1 MDIPLFLL
9 RFVLAILATWRVSHL
24 IAAEDGPADVIIRL
38 RVKLGH
44 SLAGRLMDCF
54 NCLSL
59 WIAAP
64 AALFVTRDWAEWL
77 MVWLAVSGAACLL
90 HRIGAQQ
97 LPMVVQAAGQMPQT
111 HSPHRPARTPEP
123 IVEPEAWPISANEPV
138 PDPLVIPASWAR
150 FNEGQNKWPG
160 TYPAQ
165 PARD

>member
-9 RFVLAILATWRVSHL
+9 RFVLAVLATWRVSHL
-24 IAAEDGPADVIIRL
+24 IAAEDGPADVIIRI
-38 RVKLGH
+38 RVRLGH

-64 AALFVTRDWAEWL
+64 AALYVTRNWVQWL

-90 HRIGAQQ
+90 DRAGQQ
-97 LPMVVQAAGQMPQT
+97 QMPTVVQAAYQMPQPQT
-111 HSPHRPARTPEP
+111 HAEQRTAANQEAA
-123 IVEPEAWPISANEPV
+123 VEPYPGPSSERV

-150 FNEGQNKWPG
+150 FNQGENKWPG
-160 TYPAQ
+160 SYPAR